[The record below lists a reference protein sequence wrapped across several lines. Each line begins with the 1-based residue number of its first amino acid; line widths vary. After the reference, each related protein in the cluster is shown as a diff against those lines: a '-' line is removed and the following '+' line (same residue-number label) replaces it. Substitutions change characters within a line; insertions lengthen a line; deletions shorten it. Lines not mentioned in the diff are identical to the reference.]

1 MPFCPLS
8 AQKLWA
14 SSPRHH
20 HPPSF
25 LRQRPELAIVP
36 SSLPLLSWVSSRLS
50 PAPGQ
55 LGLRVTS
62 LVLWRIFSLCPCS
75 AGVGGEGEEGS
86 VWLGIQRAG
95 WHGFGEAWLSE
106 VIQANG
112 SLATGQP
119 QWERRRRNVST
130 CLINGSKGDSKANRS
145 WERDTKRKQPFLCSV
160 PFICH
165 SSLCS

>member
-1 MPFCPLS
+1 MGG
-8 AQKLWA
+8 
-14 SSPRHH
+14 
-20 HPPSF
+20 
-25 LRQRPELAIVP
+25 QRLAP
-36 SSLPLLSWVSSRLS
+36 
-50 PAPGQ
+50 
-55 LGLRVTS
+55 
-62 LVLWRIFSLCPCS
+62 
-75 AGVGGEGEEGS
+75 
-86 VWLGIQRAG
+86 G

-112 SLATGQP
+112 SLATGRP

>member
-1 MPFCPLS
+1 MGGQCL
-8 AQKLWA
+8 AL
-14 SSPRHH
+14 
-20 HPPSF
+20 HP
-25 LRQRPELAIVP
+25 A
-36 SSLPLLSWVSSRLS
+36 
-50 PAPGQ
+50 
-55 LGLRVTS
+55 
-62 LVLWRIFSLCPCS
+62 
-75 AGVGGEGEEGS
+75 
-86 VWLGIQRAG
+86 AG

-112 SLATGQP
+112 SLATGRP
-119 QWERRRRNVST
+119 QWECRRRNVST